1 MNRAEIVSHLQVSL
15 SAVLNR
21 EVASTTPQSRLS
33 DDLGMDSTSVIQLL
47 MSLEDT
53 MGLEMDLDALGPE
66 VFRTIGSLTDYIE
79 AQFAR
84 TVAN

>member
-1 MNRAEIVSHLQVSL
+1 MNRSEIFSHLQVSL

-21 EVASTTPQSRLS
+21 EVTSMTWQSRLAE
-33 DDLGMDSTSVIQLL
+33 DLDMDSTSVIQLL

-53 MGLEMDLDALGPE
+53 MGLEMDLDNLGPG

-79 AQFAR
+79 TQFAR